1 MFKVITK
8 MCVLI
13 VDIVLI
19 FGVDCCCV
27 AVSSVTETACSA
39 GELFNNTEGKEFKI
53 ASGSP

>member
-39 GELFNNTEGKEFKI
+39 GELFNNTEGKEIKI